1 MVKILNRNEI
11 LDEIEVILETQDDS
25 KLAELHSQ
33 LNKDHKTSYD
43 KKKDCFE
50 QTEVDWLAVS

>member
-33 LNKDHKTSYD
+33 LKKDHKTKYD
-43 KKKDCFE
+43 EKTDSFE
-50 QTEVDWLAVS
+50 ETEVDWLVKS